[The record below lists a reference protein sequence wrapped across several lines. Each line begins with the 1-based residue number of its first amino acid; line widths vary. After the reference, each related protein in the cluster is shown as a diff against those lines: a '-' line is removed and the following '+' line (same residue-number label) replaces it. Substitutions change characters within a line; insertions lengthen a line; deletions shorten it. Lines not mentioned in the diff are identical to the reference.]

1 MTWTINNPPD
11 IIKNK
16 SKEIIQACVL
26 AANSALAK
34 GLTQEE
40 AIFAAMGTAKRLEQ
54 SSVTKQVKPRVPQHI
69 QALLNKTVEQ
79 LKEPEHKAAINRAFL
94 GKSALPS
101 NQDRTLVSADFNDKN
116 QLVLLF
122 DTGEQLITKA
132 IDIDQSIQQYL
143 SVTTG
148 GTSGPITG
156 LTNPTDFLGFNLSA
170 AHVAGVGELS
180 WNDVDGTLD
189 LGMKGGNVTLQLG
202 QEQHVRILNKTGST
216 FLSPQVVRLSGAQG
230 NRLTADLS
238 IASNATFADNTF
250 AVVTESILNNQQGFA
265 TTSGLVRDVDTSA
278 FPEGADL
285 YLSSVT
291 AGAITN
297 IPPVA
302 PARVIRIGYCVRSHH
317 INGSIFV
324 AILEHPDI
332 VELGSVLITSPQENQ
347 VLMYEQSTGLWKNK
361 SVSEGEDVL
370 AKRVDFVGEDIIYK
384 AEAPVGTTDG
394 SSLWRIRKITI
405 AVDGDVSE
413 TWASGNSTFNKIWTD
428 RLTYTYS

>member
-54 SSVTKQVKPRVPQHI
+54 SSVAKQVKPKVPQHV
-69 QALLNKTVEQ
+69 QALLDRTVQ
-79 LKEPEHKAAINRAFL
+79 QVNEPENKAQINRAFL

-122 DTGEQLITKA
+122 DTGEQLITKP

-143 SVTTG
+143 SVS
-148 GTSGPITG
+148 TSGSSGGGSI
-156 LTNPTDFLGFNLSA
+156 D
-170 AHVAGVGELS
+170 
-180 WNDVDGTLD
+180 TLD
-189 LGMKGGNVTLQLG
+189 GVEIIT
-202 QEQHVRILNKTGST
+202 
-216 FLSPQVVRLSGAQG
+216 PQ
-230 NRLTADLS
+230 
-238 IASNATFADNTF
+238 DN
-250 AVVTESILNNQQGFA
+250 E
-265 TTSGLVRDVDTSA
+265 
-278 FPEGADL
+278 
-285 YLSSVT
+285 
-291 AGAITN
+291 
-297 IPPVA
+297 
-302 PARVIRIGYCVRSHH
+302 
-317 INGSIFV
+317 
-324 AILEHPDI
+324 
-332 VELGSVLITSPQENQ
+332 
-347 VLMYEQSTGLWKNK
+347 VLMYESSTGLWKNK
-361 SVSEGEDVL
+361 AITTEGEDVL

-394 SSLWRIRKITI
+394 SALWRIRKITI